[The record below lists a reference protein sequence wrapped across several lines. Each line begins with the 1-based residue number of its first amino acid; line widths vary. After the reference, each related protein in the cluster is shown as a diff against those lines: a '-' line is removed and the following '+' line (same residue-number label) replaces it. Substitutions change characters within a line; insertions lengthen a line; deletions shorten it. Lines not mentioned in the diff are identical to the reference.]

1 MWELSLVLFLVS
13 VLTTVKGYTQ
23 CGRTSCYG
31 SGAYCCSYDSSEC
44 CWDTISVYSYWWFW
58 FIWFWVVFF
67 IISCSI
73 CICIRR
79 RRQAYAQPRYVIVD
93 NQQTYGTVAPP
104 GYQYNSG
111 YNVTANVPTQNA
123 VPASAP
129 AYQEK
134 PPDYETVAGQRK

>member
-1 MWELSLVLFLVS
+1 MNTRTMNGGHSDMKKHPKGQELTA
-13 VLTTVKGYTQ
+13 VLTTHQSVAGIPSLYTLT
-23 CGRTSCYG
+23 G
-31 SGAYCCSYDSSEC
+31 
-44 CWDTISVYSYWWFW
+44 FW